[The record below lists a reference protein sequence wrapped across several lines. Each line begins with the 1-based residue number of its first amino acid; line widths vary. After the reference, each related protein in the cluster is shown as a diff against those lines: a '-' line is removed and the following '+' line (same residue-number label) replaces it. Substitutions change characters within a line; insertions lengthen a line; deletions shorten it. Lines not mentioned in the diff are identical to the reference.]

1 MEYAVAGL
9 YVALGFL
16 GAYGHYFKKRF
27 VDDTTE
33 QNLIEYL
40 KGDWTYTK
48 KAVFAIITSEIALS
62 ISSGGTLP
70 GLGAVVGAITLGY
83 SSDSLVNK
91 ASDSPKI
98 NKE

>member
-9 YVALGFL
+9 YVVLGLL
-16 GAYGHYFKKRF
+16 GGAGHWAKKKYI
-27 VDDTTE
+27 DDTTE

-40 KGDWTYTK
+40 KGDWTSTK
-48 KAVFAIITSEIALS
+48 KSMFTIITSEVAFAV
-62 ISSGGTLP
+62 SSGGTLP
-70 GLGAVVGAITLGY
+70 GLGAIIGAITLGY

>member
-1 MEYAVAGL
+1 MEYLVACMYVLLGL
-9 YVALGFL
+9 FG
-16 GAYGHYFKKRF
+16 GYGHYFKKRY
-27 VDDTTE
+27 VDSTTE

-40 KGDWTYTK
+40 KGDWTSTK
-48 KAVFAIITSEIALS
+48 KAIFAIVTSEIALS

-70 GLGAVVGAITLGY
+70 GLGAIIGAITLGY

>member
-1 MEYAVAGL
+1 MEYV
-9 YVALGFL
+9 VALIYIGL
-16 GAYGHYFKKRF
+16 GLLGGIWHWAKKRYI
-27 VDDTTE
+27 DDTTK

-48 KAVFAIITSEIALS
+48 KSVFAIITSEIALS
-62 ISSGGTLP
+62 ISSGGILP

-91 ASDSPKI
+91 ASDSLKI